1 MVSEKFDI
9 PVKSS
14 FVPAV
19 LQPNTKIKFSCH
31 QGISCFNACCQH
43 ADIQLTPYDILRLK
57 DNLGISATEFLK
69 NHTVPFEM
77 DKDGVPG
84 VKLRTDNYGA
94 CGFVTD
100 QGCRVYKDRP
110 TACRYYPIGH
120 MLMKRANAAEEESQY
135 FLIQEDHCKGHAEDR
150 EIAVDDY
157 RNEQEI
163 ERYDQLNRGWLQLM
177 VKKRS
182 AGPTIGRPSDTSLQ
196 FFFMCSYDLDR
207 FRRFVLA
214 DSFKSSY
221 DLPDA
226 LYERVEKEDLALLQ
240 FGVRLLNQVLFGDV
254 TIPLKANALELRI
267 EQRRELLELRKKA
280 EIERHKE
287 RQEQL
292 MKDALS

>member
-1 MVSEKFDI
+1 MSDKFDI

-19 LQPNTKIKFSCH
+19 LQPSAKIKFSCH
-31 QGISCFNACCQH
+31 KGISCFNACCQH

-57 DNLGISATEFLK
+57 DHLGISATEFLK

-84 VKLRTDNYGA
+84 VKLRTDNGGA

-120 MLMKRANAAEEESQY
+120 MLMKRANDPEEENQY

-163 ERYDQLNRGWLQLM
+163 ERYDQLNREWLQLM

-196 FFFMCSYDLDR
+196 FFFMCSYDVDR

-214 DSFKSSY
+214 DSFKASY

-226 LYERVEKEDLALLQ
+226 FYESVENEDLALMQ
-240 FGVRLLNQVLFGDV
+240 FAVRLLNQVLFGEV
-254 TIPLKANALELRI
+254 TIPLKTNALERRL
-267 EQRRELLELRKKA
+267 EQRKELLELRKKA
-280 EIERHKE
+280 EIERHKQ
-287 RQEQL
+287 RQEQQ